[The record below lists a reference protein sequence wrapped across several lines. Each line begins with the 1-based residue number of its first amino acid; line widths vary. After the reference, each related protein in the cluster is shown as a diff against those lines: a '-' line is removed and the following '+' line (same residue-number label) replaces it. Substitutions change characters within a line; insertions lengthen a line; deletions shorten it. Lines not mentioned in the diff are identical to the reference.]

1 MLRLLGAILLII
13 GLCLCVTIIGAF
25 IGVWFMLFGVL
36 LLIFGGGR
44 RVVEVHHH
52 HDDDYKRPRRRETV
66 VTAKVIEAPPA
77 PVRKLRADA
86 AEDFTSAVLLYQR
99 HAGFTDPGDAIRTL
113 AADALRREGFL
124 R

>member
-1 MLRLLGAILLII
+1 MLRLLGVILLLLGLFCVASII
-13 GLCLCVTIIGAF
+13 LWV

-52 HDDDYKRPRRRETV
+52 HDDYEPPRRREKV
-66 VTAKVIEAPPA
+66 IEAKVIEAPPA

-99 HAGFTDPGDAIRTL
+99 HAGFADPGDAIRTL

>member
-1 MLRLLGAILLII
+1 MVRLLGLILLVI
-13 GLCLCVTIIGAF
+13 GLLMVGSIIFAAVGL
-25 IGVWFMLFGVL
+25 WFMLFGVL

-52 HDDDYKRPRRRETV
+52 HDEYEPPRRREKV
-66 VTAKVIEAPPA
+66 IKAKVIEAPPA

-99 HAGFTDPGDAIRTL
+99 HAGFADPGDAIRTL